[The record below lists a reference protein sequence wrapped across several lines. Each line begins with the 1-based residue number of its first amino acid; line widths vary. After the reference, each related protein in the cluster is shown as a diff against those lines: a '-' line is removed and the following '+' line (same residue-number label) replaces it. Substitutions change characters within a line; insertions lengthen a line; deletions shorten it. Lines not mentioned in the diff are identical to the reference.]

1 MVGPDSALRR
11 LTRDVGKLLQP
22 YGFDGS
28 EATWVRVAPGG
39 VASVRRTRIVRTWT
53 DGHQILRFGLG
64 LAATPTAWWEFATW
78 RNTTLGLPPT
88 PLEQAIGPGL
98 IDERALPA
106 DLTDPWSLRVDP
118 TRAGNPALQA
128 DVDTIRADLPRR
140 VHAYARRALRL
151 LEPDGYL
158 HELLADSNP
167 TLGTREAIVVLLA
180 DHGPTAQLDEAIAAL
195 HTALAELDE
204 STYAEEVIDYV
215 RRRAALV

>member
-11 LTRDVGKLLQP
+11 LTRDAGKLLQP

-28 EATWVRVAPGG
+28 EATWVCVAPGG
-39 VASVRRTRIVRTWT
+39 VASVRRTRTVRTWT
-53 DGHQILRFGLG
+53 DGRQVLRFGLG

-78 RNTTLGLPPT
+78 RNTALGLPPT
-88 PLEQAIGPGL
+88 PLDQATGPGL
-98 IDERALPA
+98 IDERTLPA
-106 DLTDPWSLRVDP
+106 DLTDPWSLRVDQ

-128 DVDTIRADLPRR
+128 DIDAIRADLPRR

-167 TLGTREAIVVLLA
+167 TLGAREAIVVLLA
-180 DHGPTAQLDEAIAAL
+180 DHGPTALLDEAITAL
-195 HTALAELDE
+195 RSALAELDE
-204 STYAEEVIDYV
+204 SAYAEEVVDYA